1 MNHPLLDEVED
12 TLSAEEA
19 AVLRLRK
26 TSAAKTLA
34 SRRRKLCAL
43 VREATRLRNVTLIL
57 AAELA
62 IVEGDL
68 VRYTN
73 SQRMRGSL
81 KRALEELR
89 AIQAHL
95 DYVADKAVYA
105 IIDRA
110 HSLPKKR
117 LNGLPRDDARMALS
131 SHISRLGN
139 MDKSRL
145 DEEEKDILNARL
157 VAARTLE
164 ELYIALQEAVSP
176 LTK

>member
-1 MNHPLLDEVED
+1 MNHPLLGELED
-12 TLSAEEA
+12 TLALEEIDI
-19 AVLRLRK
+19 LQLRK
-26 TSAAKTLA
+26 TRLVRQLA
-34 SRRRKLCAL
+34 SRRRKLQIL
-43 VREATRLRNVTLIL
+43 VREAARLRDAALIL

-62 IVEGDL
+62 IVRGDL
-68 VRYTN
+68 LRYTN

-81 KRALEELR
+81 TRALEELR

-95 DYVADKAVYA
+95 DYVTDKAVYA

-117 LNGLPRDDARMALS
+117 LNGLPRDDARMALA

-145 DEEEKDILNARL
+145 DEEEKEILNARL
-157 VAARTLE
+157 VAVRTLE
-164 ELYIALQEAVSP
+164 ELYIALQERVSP

>member
-1 MNHPLLDEVED
+1 MTHPLLDEVED
-12 TLSAEEA
+12 TLSNEEID
-19 AVLRLRK
+19 VLKLRK
-26 TSAAKTLA
+26 TRLARQLA
-34 SRRRKLCAL
+34 SRRKKLQIL
-43 VREATRLRNVTLIL
+43 VREAARLRDAALIL

-62 IVEGDL
+62 IVRGDL
-68 VRYTN
+68 LRYTN
-73 SQRMRGSL
+73 STRMRGSL
-81 KRALEELR
+81 MRALEELR

-131 SHISRLGN
+131 SHLSRLGN

-145 DEEEKDILNARL
+145 EEEEKGILNTRL
-157 VAARTLE
+157 VAVRILE